1 MSPEAIRPEVIS
13 KGVVLD
19 TNVVL
24 SALLFEEGRLAWLRH
39 AWQEGRCRPLGSSA
53 TIRELAR
60 VLRYPKFHLTGEDRM
75 ELLGDYLPFIA
86 LLPEPPPAPAP
97 LACRDPDDQKFLDLA
112 AAAQA
117 GILIT
122 GDGDLLALAP
132 LAPFRILR
140 PSEARPLL

>member
-1 MSPEAIRPEVIS
+1 MSLEAKKRR
-13 KGVVLD
+13 VVLD
-19 TNVVL
+19 TNVVI
-24 SALLFEEGRLAWLRH
+24 SALLFEEGQLAWLRH
-39 AWQEGRCRPLGSSA
+39 AWQQGRCCPFGSSA

-112 AAAQA
+112 AAGGADL
-117 GILIT
+117 LIT
-122 GDGDLLALAP
+122 GDGDILALAP
-132 LAPFRILR
+132 LAPFRILM
-140 PSEARPLL
+140 PSEARELL